1 MRYAIAVVLAAWIG
15 LAPSWVAD
23 AFAQS
28 ARLPGIAS
36 HQGAVRVSPSPQRC
50 LRALDGSCTK
60 LAVVESVR
68 LRALV
73 FSTLR
78 VSYYGTPAGT
88 VPGGVER
95 LFRDNSVLFGLPT
108 AVYGP
113 GPCCI
118 LRTK

>member
-1 MRYAIAVVLAAWIG
+1 MRYAIGIVLAVWIG
-15 LAPSWVAD
+15 LALSWTAD

-28 ARLPGIAS
+28 AHSPRVAS
-36 HQGAVRVSPSPQRC
+36 RQGAVRVPPPPQRC
-50 LRALDGSCTK
+50 LRALDGNCTK

-88 VPGGVER
+88 VPGGIER